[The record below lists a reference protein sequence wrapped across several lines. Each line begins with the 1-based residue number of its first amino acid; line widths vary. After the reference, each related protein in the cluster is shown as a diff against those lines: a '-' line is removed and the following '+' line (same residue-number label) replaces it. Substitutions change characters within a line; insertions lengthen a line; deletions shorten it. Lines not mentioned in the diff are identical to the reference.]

1 MDSEGKYVSKKTL
14 SEMMTDILFPTYQP
28 VPEPNKPSMS
38 ISTSSE
44 TLFVGTEMYSENT
57 LKDRIQTDKGKILY
71 NNVES
76 NINYAGE
83 GTKSVSV
90 DKCSFGDVM
99 SEGIYTITY
108 NVKFADGEDLK
119 TNKGVVIPNSKYT
132 SDEPITKKGYIYC
145 VYPVYITSGKNI
157 TEYVTYKLNYHN
169 GETITDIIIPK
180 ETTSNKFEIHVPV
193 GVDNVKVFQL
203 NPTKSNVYDIEHIF
217 IKKDGFVKHVHSVNG
232 NEYET
237 DYNVFV
243 RTLDEK
249 NILGSD
255 KYKIT
260 IKK

>member
-1 MDSEGKYVSKKTL
+1 
-14 SEMMTDILFPTYQP
+14 
-28 VPEPNKPSMS
+28 
-38 ISTSSE
+38 
-44 TLFVGTEMYSENT
+44 MYSENT
-57 LKDRIQTDKGKILY
+57 LNDRIQTDKGKILY

-132 SDEPITKKGYIYC
+132 SDKPITKKGYIYC
-145 VYPVYITSGKNI
+145 VYPVYITSGKDI

-169 GETITDIIIPK
+169 GETKTDIIIPK
-180 ETTSNKFEIHVPV
+180 ETTFKKFEIHVPV
-193 GVDNVKVFQL
+193 GVNNVTVFQL

-217 IKKDGFVKHVHSVNG
+217 IKKDELVKHVHSVNG
-232 NEYET
+232 IEYEM